1 MKIGITGGIGSG
13 KSYIA
18 DILRHEYG
26 IPVYDCDREAKRLNV
41 ESATIREGLVST
53 VGEQVYNSDG
63 SLNRQHLAA
72 YLFNNK
78 DNAARINAIIH
89 PVVADDFQ
97 GWANGKSK
105 GNDATAIVA
114 MESAILFES
123 GFDRLVDSTIAVVA
137 PTELCIERACRRD
150 NADAEAIR
158 RRIAMQMTNDER
170 MRLADFTI
178 TNDGSDVRAQ
188 LDKILSILQKERKN

>member
-18 DILRHEYG
+18 DILRRDYG

-41 ESATIREGLVST
+41 ESAAIREGLIST
-53 VGEQVYNSDG
+53 VGEAVYNSDG

-78 DNAARINAIIH
+78 ENAARINAIVH
-89 PVVADDFQ
+89 PVVADDFVR
-97 GWANGKSK
+97 WADGRDHAS
-105 GNDATAIVA
+105 DTPAIVA

-123 GFDRLVDSTIAVVA
+123 GFNRLVDRTIAVVA
-137 PTELCIERACRRD
+137 PTELCIQRACQRD

-158 RRIAMQMTNDER
+158 QRIAMQMTGDER
-170 MRLADFTI
+170 ARLADFTI
-178 TNDGSDVRAQ
+178 MNDGSDVHPQ
-188 LDKILSILQKERKN
+188 LDKILAAIGA